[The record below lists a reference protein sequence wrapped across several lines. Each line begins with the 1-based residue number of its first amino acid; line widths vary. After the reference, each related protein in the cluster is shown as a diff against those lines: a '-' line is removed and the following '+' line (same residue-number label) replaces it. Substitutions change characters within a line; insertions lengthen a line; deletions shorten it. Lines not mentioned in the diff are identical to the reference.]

1 MKKFSIV
8 LYFLIP
14 YLCFVLVKFL
24 YADEGGYGLMNSSN
38 QSEGYLAISEQQV
51 PDIISFNFHVK
62 PILSDKCFLCHGPDA
77 GTREAGLRFDI
88 KEVALGALG
97 ELKDHYAIVPGLPDE
112 SKLVYRITN
121 EDPNIR
127 MPPPVSN
134 LTLTEYEKNVLV
146 KWIEQGAS
154 WESHWS
160 FTPPVKPDIPEIKEK
175 DWAQN
180 EIDFFIAGKLEA
192 KGLKHSKRA
201 TKEKLIRR
209 LYFDLTGLPP
219 GIEDIDN
226 FLKDTDNNAYEKI
239 VDQLLASEA
248 YGERMSSDWLD
259 VARYADSHGYQ
270 DDLERTMWPWRDWV
284 IHAFNSNL
292 PFDEFITWQL
302 AGDLLDNPTKEQILA
317 TGFNRNHKI
326 TQEGGVVDEEYRVEY
341 VMDRTITT
349 TKSLIGLTMECS
361 RCHDHK
367 YDPVSQKEFY
377 QVYSFFNQVD
387 EKGRINYGEIPKPY
401 IEIDSTLIIEEFP
414 FIRKPDSI
422 KELKVMVMEESPG
435 LRETHVLN
443 RGAYDALGE
452 LVEYGTPEAVLSFD
466 QSLPKNRLGL
476 SKWFLDEKNPL
487 TARVAVNRYWQ
498 LIFGRG
504 IVATPADFGNQG
516 ALPTHP
522 ELLDWLAVTFREEGW
537 NIKSLIKKFVMSATY
552 QQSSIITRQGQ
563 QLDPQNKL
571 LARGVRY
578 KLPAEMIRDNALAVS
593 GLLVEKTGGPSVKP
607 YQPKGLWKEK
617 TGGGGGSLA
626 SYKQE
631 KGENLYRRS
640 LYTFWKRTAP
650 PPSMMTFDTASRDF
664 CEVKRQKTSTPLQ
677 ALVLLNDPQYIE
689 SARVL
694 ATNILKKE
702 LGSDEEKSELL
713 FRTITS
719 RLPDKEELQNMM
731 TYLEE
736 SEEGMNDPDKN
747 PEDLLT
753 IGDSPLDGS
762 IDKTKLYK
770 YTTLACILLN
780 LEETIIKS

>member
-1 MKKFSIV
+1 MKKFRIV
-8 LYFLIP
+8 LYFLVP

-24 YADEGGYGLMNSSN
+24 FADENGYSLLNSSN
-38 QSEGYLAISEQQV
+38 RAEGYLALTEQQV

-77 GTREAGLRFDI
+77 GTREAGLRFDV

-97 ELKDHYAIVPGLPDE
+97 ELKDHYAIVPGKPDE

-121 EDPNIR
+121 EDPNVR

-134 LTLTEYEKNVLV
+134 LTLTEYEKKVLV
-146 KWIEQGAS
+146 KWIEQGAT

-160 FTPPVKPDIPEIKEK
+160 FIPPVKPDVPKIKEK
-175 DWAQN
+175 GWVQN
-180 EIDFFIAGKLEA
+180 EIDYFIASKLES
-192 KGLKHSKRA
+192 KGLKQSKRA

-219 GIEDIDN
+219 SLEAIDN
-226 FLKDTDNNAYEKI
+226 FLKDENSNAYEKV
-239 VDQLLASEA
+239 VDQLLASEE

-349 TKSLIGLTMECS
+349 TKSLIGITMECS

-387 EKGRINYGEIPKPY
+387 EKGRIEYGEIPKPY
-401 IEIDSTLIIEEFP
+401 IEIDSALISEEYP
-414 FIRKPDSI
+414 FIHKPDSI
-422 KELKVMVMEESPG
+422 KELKVMIMEETPG
-435 LRETHVLN
+435 IRETHILN

-452 LVEYGTPEAVLSFD
+452 IVDFGTPEAILVFD

-476 SKWFLDEKNPL
+476 AKWFLDEKNPL
-487 TARVAVNRYWQ
+487 TARVTVNRYWQ
-498 LIFGRG
+498 LIFGKG
-504 IVATPADFGNQG
+504 IVSTPADFGNQG
-516 ALPTHP
+516 AIPSHP
-522 ELLDWLAVTFREEGW
+522 ELLDWLAVTFRENGW
-537 NIKSLIKKFVMSATY
+537 DIKSLIKKMVMSSTY
-552 QQSSIITRQGQ
+552 QQSSVITKEGLA
-563 QLDPQNKL
+563 LDPQNDL

-578 KLPAEMIRDNALAVS
+578 KLTAEMIRDNALAVS
-593 GLLVEKTGGPSVKP
+593 GLLIKKTGGPSVKP

-626 SYKQE
+626 SYKQA

-702 LGSDEEKSELL
+702 LSSEEEISELL

-719 RLPDKEELQNMM
+719 RLPDKEELQSMM
-731 TYLEE
+731 IYLNE
-736 SEEGMNDPDKN
+736 SEEGLNDPDKN
-747 PEDLLT
+747 PDDLLV
-753 IGDSPLDGS
+753 IGDTPLDETV
-762 IDKTKLYK
+762 DKTELYK
-770 YTTLACILLN
+770 YTTLACVLLN

>member
-1 MKKFSIV
+1 MKRFRII
-8 LYFLIP
+8 LYFLVP
-14 YLCFVLVKFL
+14 YLCFALVKFL
-24 YADEGGYGLMNSSN
+24 FADENGYSLLNSSDR
-38 QSEGYLAISEQQV
+38 SEGYLALTEQQV

-77 GTREAGLRFDI
+77 GTREAGLRFDV

-97 ELKDHYAIVPGLPDE
+97 ELKDHYAIVPGKPDE

-134 LTLTEYEKNVLV
+134 LTLTEYEKKVLV
-146 KWIEQGAS
+146 KWIEQGAN

-160 FTPPVKPDIPEIKEK
+160 FIPPVKPDVPEIKEK
-175 DWAQN
+175 GWAQN
-180 EIDFFIAGKLEA
+180 EIDYFIASKLES

-219 GIEDIDN
+219 GLEAIDN
-226 FLKDTDNNAYEKI
+226 FLKDENSNAYEKV

-349 TKSLIGLTMECS
+349 TKSLIGITMECG

-387 EKGRINYGEIPKPY
+387 EKGRIEYGEIPKPY
-401 IEIDSTLIIEEFP
+401 IEIDSTLINEEYP
-414 FIRKPDSI
+414 FVHMPDSI
-422 KELKVMVMEESPG
+422 KELKVMIMEETPG
-435 LRETHVLN
+435 IRETHILN

-452 LVEYGTPEAVLSFD
+452 IVDFGTPEAVLAFD

-476 SKWFLDEKNPL
+476 AKWFFDEKNPL
-487 TARVAVNRYWQ
+487 TTRVAVNRYWQ
-498 LIFGRG
+498 LIFGKG
-504 IVATPADFGNQG
+504 IVSTPADFGNQG
-516 ALPTHP
+516 AIPSHP
-522 ELLDWLAVTFREEGW
+522 ELLDWLAVTFREDGW
-537 NIKSLIKKFVMSATY
+537 DIKSLIKKMVMSSTY
-552 QQSSIITRQGQ
+552 QQSSVITKEGLA
-563 QLDPQNKL
+563 LDPQNDL

-578 KLPAEMIRDNALAVS
+578 KLSAEMIRDNALAVS
-593 GLLVEKTGGPSVKP
+593 GLLIKKTGGPSVKP
-607 YQPKGLWKEK
+607 YQPNGLWKEK

-626 SYKQE
+626 SYKQA

-702 LGSDEEKSELL
+702 LSNEEEISELL

-719 RLPDKEELQNMM
+719 RLPDKEELQKMM
-731 TYLEE
+731 IYLDE
-736 SEEGMNDPDKN
+736 SEEGLKDPDKN
-747 PEDLLT
+747 PEDLLV
-753 IGDSPLDGS
+753 IGDTPLDETV
-762 IDKTKLYK
+762 DKTELYK
-770 YTTLACILLN
+770 YTTLACVLLN

>member
-1 MKKFSIV
+1 MKKFRIA
-8 LYFLIP
+8 LYFLVP

-24 YADEGGYGLMNSSN
+24 FADENGYSLLNSSDR
-38 QSEGYLAISEQQV
+38 SEGYLALIEQQV

-77 GTREAGLRFDI
+77 GTREAGLRFDV

-97 ELKDHYAIVPGLPDE
+97 ELKDHYAIVPGKPDE

-121 EDPNIR
+121 EDPNVR

-134 LTLTEYEKNVLV
+134 LTLTEYEKKVLV
-146 KWIEQGAS
+146 KWIEQGAN

-160 FTPPVKPDIPEIKEK
+160 FIPPVKPGVPEIKEK
-175 DWAQN
+175 GWAQN
-180 EIDFFIAGKLEA
+180 EIDYFIASKLES
-192 KGLKHSKRA
+192 KGLKNSKRA

-219 GIEDIDN
+219 GLEAIDN
-226 FLKDTDNNAYEKI
+226 FLKDENNNAYEKV
-239 VDQLLASEA
+239 VDQLLASEE

-270 DDLERTMWPWRDWV
+270 DDLERMMWPWRDWV

-349 TKSLIGLTMECS
+349 TKSLIGITMECG

-387 EKGRINYGEIPKPY
+387 EKGRIEYGEIPKPY
-401 IEIDSTLIIEEFP
+401 IEIDSALISEEYP
-414 FIRKPDSI
+414 FIHKPDSI
-422 KELKVMVMEESPG
+422 KELKVMIMEESPG
-435 LRETHVLN
+435 IRETHILN

-452 LVEYGTPEAVLSFD
+452 IVDFGTPEAILVFD

-476 SKWFLDEKNPL
+476 AKWFLDEKNPL
-487 TARVAVNRYWQ
+487 TARVTVNRYWQ
-498 LIFGRG
+498 LIFGKG
-504 IVATPADFGNQG
+504 IVSTPADFGNQG
-516 ALPTHP
+516 AIPSHP
-522 ELLDWLAVTFREEGW
+522 ELLDWLAVTFREDGW
-537 NIKSLIKKFVMSATY
+537 DIKSLIKKMVMSSTY
-552 QQSSIITRQGQ
+552 QQSSVITKEGLA
-563 QLDPQNKL
+563 LDPQNDL

-578 KLPAEMIRDNALAVS
+578 KLTAEMIRDNALAVS
-593 GLLVEKTGGPSVKP
+593 GLLIKKTGGPSVKP

-626 SYKQE
+626 SYKQA

-702 LGSDEEKSELL
+702 LGSKEEISELL

-719 RLPDKEELQNMM
+719 RLPDKEELQSMM
-731 TYLEE
+731 IYLDE
-736 SEEGMNDPDKN
+736 SEEGLNDPDKN
-747 PEDLLT
+747 PEDLLV
-753 IGDSPLDGS
+753 IGDTPLDETV
-762 IDKTKLYK
+762 DKTELYK
-770 YTTLACILLN
+770 YTTLACVLLN

>member
-1 MKKFSIV
+1 MKRFRII
-8 LYFLIP
+8 LYFLVP
-14 YLCFVLVKFL
+14 YLCFALVKFL
-24 YADEGGYGLMNSSN
+24 FADENGYSLLNSSDR
-38 QSEGYLAISEQQV
+38 SEGYLALTEQQV

-77 GTREAGLRFDI
+77 GTREAGLRFDV

-97 ELKDHYAIVPGLPDE
+97 ELKDHYAIVPGKPDE

-134 LTLTEYEKNVLV
+134 LTLTEYEKKVLV
-146 KWIEQGAS
+146 KWIEQGAN

-160 FTPPVKPDIPEIKEK
+160 FIPPVKPDVPEIKEK
-175 DWAQN
+175 GWAQN
-180 EIDFFIAGKLEA
+180 EIDYFIASKLES

-219 GIEDIDN
+219 GLEAIDN
-226 FLKDTDNNAYEKI
+226 FLKDENSNAYEKV

-349 TKSLIGLTMECS
+349 TKSLIGITMECG

-387 EKGRINYGEIPKPY
+387 EKGRIEYGEIPKPY
-401 IEIDSTLIIEEFP
+401 IEIDSTLINEEYP
-414 FIRKPDSI
+414 FVHMPDSI
-422 KELKVMVMEESPG
+422 KELKVMIMEETPG
-435 LRETHVLN
+435 IRETHILN

-452 LVEYGTPEAVLSFD
+452 IVDFGTPEAVLAFD

-476 SKWFLDEKNPL
+476 AKWFFDEKNPL
-487 TARVAVNRYWQ
+487 TTRVAVNRYWQ
-498 LIFGRG
+498 LIFGKG
-504 IVATPADFGNQG
+504 IVSTPADFGNQG
-516 ALPTHP
+516 AIPSHP
-522 ELLDWLAVTFREEGW
+522 ELLDWLAVTFREDGW
-537 NIKSLIKKFVMSATY
+537 DIKSLIKKMVMSSTY
-552 QQSSIITRQGQ
+552 QQSSVITKEGLA
-563 QLDPQNKL
+563 LDPQNDL

-578 KLPAEMIRDNALAVS
+578 KLSAEMIRDNALAVS
-593 GLLVEKTGGPSVKP
+593 GLLIKKTGGPSVKP

-626 SYKQE
+626 SYKQA

-702 LGSDEEKSELL
+702 LSNEEEISELL

-719 RLPDKEELQNMM
+719 RLPDKEELQKMM
-731 TYLEE
+731 IYLDE
-736 SEEGMNDPDKN
+736 SEEGLKDPDKN
-747 PEDLLT
+747 PEDLLV
-753 IGDSPLDGS
+753 IGDTPLDETV
-762 IDKTKLYK
+762 DKTELYK
-770 YTTLACILLN
+770 YTTLACVLLN

>member
-1 MKKFSIV
+1 MKKYRII

-14 YLCFVLVKFL
+14 YLFFMLVKYL
-24 YADEGGYGLMNSSN
+24 YVDDGGYTLLASSN
-38 QSEGYLAISEQQV
+38 QSEGYLGESEQQV
-51 PDIISFNFHVK
+51 PDVISFNFHVK

-77 GTREAGLRFDI
+77 GSREAGLRFDL
-88 KEVALGALG
+88 EEGAFAALG
-97 ELKDHYAIVPGLPDE
+97 ELKDHFAIVRGKPDE
-112 SKLVYRITN
+112 SKLVYRVNN

-127 MPPPVSN
+127 MPPPISN
-134 LTLTEYEKNVLV
+134 LSLSDYEKEVLV
-146 KWIEQGAS
+146 KWIEQGAI

-160 FTPPVKPDIPEIKEK
+160 FIPPVKPDVPKIINE
-175 DWAQN
+175 DWAAN
-180 EIDFFIAGKLEA
+180 EIDNFIARKIEA
-192 KGLKHSKRA
+192 KGLKPSEKA

-209 LYFDLTGLPP
+209 VYFDLTGLPP
-219 GIEDIDN
+219 NIDAIDI
-226 FLKDTDNNAYEKI
+226 FLKDTDSNAFEKV

-292 PFDEFITWQL
+292 PFDKFITWQL

-349 TKSLIGLTMECS
+349 TKSLIGITMECS

-367 YDPVSQKEFY
+367 YDPISQKEFY
-377 QVYSFFNQVD
+377 QVYSFFNQID

-401 IEIDSTLIIEEFP
+401 IEIDSASIIKEFP
-414 FIRKPDSI
+414 FIHKPDSI

-435 LRETHVLN
+435 LRETHILN

-452 LVEYGTPEAVLSFD
+452 VVSYGTPKAVLAFD
-466 QSLPKNRLGL
+466 DSLPKNRLGL
-476 SKWFLDEKNPL
+476 AKWFLDEQNPL

-498 LIFGRG
+498 LIFGKG
-504 IVATPADFGNQG
+504 IVSTPADFGNQG
-516 ALPTHP
+516 AIPTHP

-537 NIKSLIKKFVMSATY
+537 DIKSLIKKMVMSATY
-552 QQSSIITRQGQ
+552 QQSSKITKKGLA
-563 QLDPQNKL
+563 LDPQNDL

-593 GLLVEKTGGPSVKP
+593 GLLVRKIGGPSVKP
-607 YQPKGLWKEK
+607 YQPEGLWKEK

-626 SYKQE
+626 SYKVG
-631 KGENLYRRS
+631 KGEHLYRRS

-689 SARVL
+689 AARVL

-702 LGSDEEKSELL
+702 LASEEEMSKLL

-719 RLPDKEELQNMM
+719 RLPDKEELQNMIA
-731 TYLEE
+731 YLEE

-753 IGDSPLDGS
+753 VGDTPLDETV
-762 IDKTKLYK
+762 DKTKLYK
-770 YTTLACILLN
+770 YTTLACVLLN

>member
-1 MKKFSIV
+1 MKKFTIV

-14 YLCFVLVKFL
+14 YLFFVFIKFL
-24 YADEGGYGLMNSSN
+24 MTDEGTYSMLSSSN
-38 QSEGYLAISEQQV
+38 QSEGYLAINEQQV
-51 PDIISFNFHVK
+51 PEIISFNFHVK

-97 ELKDHYAIVPGLPDE
+97 ELKDHYAIVPGNTDE

-121 EDPNIR
+121 DDPNVR

-134 LTLTEYEKNVLV
+134 LTLSEYEKKILI
-146 KWIEQGAS
+146 KWIEQGAT

-160 FTPPVKPDIPEIKEK
+160 FIPPIKPDVPEIIEK

-180 EIDFFIAGKLEA
+180 EIDFFIVSKLEA
-192 KGLKHSKRA
+192 KGMKHSKRA
-201 TKEKLIRR
+201 TKEKLVRR

-219 GIEDIDN
+219 DLDAIDN
-226 FLKDTDNNAYEKI
+226 FLIDTDSNAYEKI
-239 VDQLLASEA
+239 VDQLLASKE

-349 TKSLIGLTMECS
+349 TKSLLGLTMECS

-367 YDPVSQKEFY
+367 YDPISQKEFY

-387 EKGRINYGEIPKPY
+387 EKGRIEYGEIPKPY
-401 IEIDSTLIIEEFP
+401 IEIDSNLIIKEFP

-422 KELKVMVMEESPG
+422 KELKVMIMEESPG
-435 LRETHVLN
+435 LRETHILN

-452 LVEYGTPEAVLSFD
+452 VVSYGTPEAVLAFD

-476 SKWFLDEKNPL
+476 SEWFLSEQNPL
-487 TARVAVNRYWQ
+487 TARVTVNRYWQ

-504 IVATPADFGNQG
+504 IVSTPADFGNQG

-537 NIKSLIKKFVMSATY
+537 DIKLLIKKFVMSSTY
-552 QQSSIITRQGQ
+552 QQSSLITKQGLA
-563 QLDPQNKL
+563 LDPQNEL
-571 LARGVRY
+571 LARGARY

-593 GLLVEKTGGPSVKP
+593 GLLVKKIGGPSVRP
-607 YQPKGLWKEK
+607 YQPEGLWKEK

-626 SYKQE
+626 SYKMT

-702 LGSDEEKSELL
+702 LNTQEDISILL

-731 TYLEE
+731 VYLEE
-736 SEEGMNDPDKN
+736 SEEGLKGSDKN
-747 PEDLLT
+747 FEDLLT
-753 IGDSPLDGS
+753 IGDTPLDDS
-762 IDKTKLYK
+762 VDKRDLYK
-770 YTTLACILLN
+770 YTTLACVLLN

>member
-1 MKKFSIV
+1 MKKYRII

-14 YLCFVLVKFL
+14 YLFFMLVKYL
-24 YADEGGYGLMNSSN
+24 YVDDGGYTLLSSSN
-38 QSEGYLAISEQQV
+38 QSEGYLGESEQQV
-51 PDIISFNFHVK
+51 PDVISFNFHVK

-77 GTREAGLRFDI
+77 GSREAGLRFDL
-88 KEVALGALG
+88 EEGAFAALG
-97 ELKDHYAIVPGLPDE
+97 ELKDHFAIVRGKPDE
-112 SKLVYRITN
+112 SKLVYRVNN

-127 MPPPVSN
+127 MPPPISN
-134 LTLTEYEKNVLV
+134 LSLSDYEKEVLV
-146 KWIEQGAS
+146 KWIEQGAI

-160 FTPPVKPDIPEIKEK
+160 FIPPVKPDVPKIINE
-175 DWAQN
+175 DWAAN
-180 EIDFFIAGKLEA
+180 EIDNFIARKIEA
-192 KGLKHSKRA
+192 KGLKPSEKA

-209 LYFDLTGLPP
+209 VYFDLTGLPP
-219 GIEDIDN
+219 NIDAIDI
-226 FLKDTDNNAYEKI
+226 FLKDTDSNAFEKV

-292 PFDEFITWQL
+292 PFDKFITWQL

-349 TKSLIGLTMECS
+349 TKSLIGITMECS

-367 YDPVSQKEFY
+367 YDPISQKEFY
-377 QVYSFFNQVD
+377 QVYSFFNQID

-401 IEIDSTLIIEEFP
+401 IEIDSASIIKEFP
-414 FIRKPDSI
+414 FIHKPDSI

-435 LRETHVLN
+435 LRETHILN

-452 LVEYGTPEAVLSFD
+452 VVSYGTPKAVLAFD
-466 QSLPKNRLGL
+466 DSLPKNRLGL
-476 SKWFLDEKNPL
+476 AKWFLDEQNPL

-498 LIFGRG
+498 LIFGKG
-504 IVATPADFGNQG
+504 IVSTPADFGNQG
-516 ALPTHP
+516 AIPTHP
-522 ELLDWLAVTFREEGW
+522 ELLDWLAVTFREDGW
-537 NIKSLIKKFVMSATY
+537 DIKSLIKKMVMSATY
-552 QQSSIITRQGQ
+552 QQSSKITKKGLA
-563 QLDPQNKL
+563 LDPQNDL

-593 GLLVEKTGGPSVKP
+593 GLLVRKIGGPSVKP
-607 YQPKGLWKEK
+607 YQPEGLWKEK

-626 SYKQE
+626 SYKVG
-631 KGENLYRRS
+631 KGEHLYRRS

-689 SARVL
+689 AARVL

-702 LGSDEEKSELL
+702 LASEEEMSKLL

-719 RLPDKEELQNMM
+719 RLPDKEELQNMIA
-731 TYLEE
+731 YLEE

-753 IGDSPLDGS
+753 VGDTPLDETV
-762 IDKTKLYK
+762 DKTKLYK
-770 YTTLACILLN
+770 YTTLACVLLN

>member
-1 MKKFSIV
+1 MKKFRIA
-8 LYFLIP
+8 LYFLVP

-24 YADEGGYGLMNSSN
+24 FADENGYSLLNSSDR
-38 QSEGYLAISEQQV
+38 SEGYLALIEQQV

-77 GTREAGLRFDI
+77 GTREAGLRFDV

-97 ELKDHYAIVPGLPDE
+97 ELKDHYAIVPGKPDE

-121 EDPNIR
+121 EDPNVR

-134 LTLTEYEKNVLV
+134 LTLTEYEKKVLV
-146 KWIEQGAS
+146 KWIEQGAN

-160 FTPPVKPDIPEIKEK
+160 FIPPVKPGMPEIKEK
-175 DWAQN
+175 GWAQN
-180 EIDFFIAGKLEA
+180 EIDYFIASKLES
-192 KGLKHSKRA
+192 KGLKNSKRA

-219 GIEDIDN
+219 GLEAIDN
-226 FLKDTDNNAYEKI
+226 FLKDENNNAYEKV
-239 VDQLLASEA
+239 VDQLLASEE

-270 DDLERTMWPWRDWV
+270 DDLERMMWPWRDWV

-349 TKSLIGLTMECS
+349 TKSLIGITMECG

-387 EKGRINYGEIPKPY
+387 EKGRIEYGEIPKPY
-401 IEIDSTLIIEEFP
+401 IEIDSALISEEYP
-414 FIRKPDSI
+414 FIHKPDSI
-422 KELKVMVMEESPG
+422 KELKVMIMEESPG
-435 LRETHVLN
+435 IRETHILN

-452 LVEYGTPEAVLSFD
+452 IVDFGTPEAILVFD

-476 SKWFLDEKNPL
+476 AKWFLDEKNPL
-487 TARVAVNRYWQ
+487 TARVTVNRYWQ
-498 LIFGRG
+498 LIFGKG
-504 IVATPADFGNQG
+504 IVSTPADFGNQG
-516 ALPTHP
+516 AIPSHP
-522 ELLDWLAVTFREEGW
+522 ELLDWLAVTFREDGW
-537 NIKSLIKKFVMSATY
+537 DIKSLIKKMVMSSTY
-552 QQSSIITRQGQ
+552 QQSSVITKEGLA
-563 QLDPQNKL
+563 LDPQNDL

-578 KLPAEMIRDNALAVS
+578 KLTAEMIRDNALAVS
-593 GLLVEKTGGPSVKP
+593 GLLIKKTGGPSVKP

-626 SYKQE
+626 SYKQA

-702 LGSDEEKSELL
+702 LGSKEEISELL

-719 RLPDKEELQNMM
+719 RLPDKEELQSMM
-731 TYLEE
+731 IYLDEY
-736 SEEGMNDPDKN
+736 EEGLNDPDKN
-747 PEDLLT
+747 PEDLLV
-753 IGDSPLDGS
+753 IGDTPLDETV
-762 IDKTKLYK
+762 DKTELYK
-770 YTTLACILLN
+770 YTTLACVLLN

>member
-1 MKKFSIV
+1 M
-8 LYFLIP
+8 
-14 YLCFVLVKFL
+14 LVKYL
-24 YADEGGYGLMNSSN
+24 YVDDGGYTLLASSN
-38 QSEGYLAISEQQV
+38 QSEGYLGESEQQV
-51 PDIISFNFHVK
+51 PDVISFNFHVK

-77 GTREAGLRFDI
+77 GSREAGLRFDL
-88 KEVALGALG
+88 EEGAFAALG
-97 ELKDHYAIVPGLPDE
+97 ELKDHFAIVRGKPDE
-112 SKLVYRITN
+112 SKLVYRVNN

-127 MPPPVSN
+127 MPPPISN
-134 LTLTEYEKNVLV
+134 LSLSDYEKEVLV
-146 KWIEQGAS
+146 KWIEQGAI

-160 FTPPVKPDIPEIKEK
+160 FIPPVKPDVPKIINE
-175 DWAQN
+175 DWAAN
-180 EIDFFIAGKLEA
+180 EIDNFIARKIEA
-192 KGLKHSKRA
+192 KGLKPSEKA

-209 LYFDLTGLPP
+209 VYFDLTGLPP
-219 GIEDIDN
+219 NIDAIDI
-226 FLKDTDNNAYEKI
+226 FLKDTDSNAFEKV

-292 PFDEFITWQL
+292 PFDKFITWQL

-349 TKSLIGLTMECS
+349 TKSLIGITMECS

-367 YDPVSQKEFY
+367 YDPISQKEFY
-377 QVYSFFNQVD
+377 QVYSFFNQID

-401 IEIDSTLIIEEFP
+401 IEIDSASIIKEFP
-414 FIRKPDSI
+414 FIHKPDSI

-435 LRETHVLN
+435 LRETHILN

-452 LVEYGTPEAVLSFD
+452 VVNYGTPEAVLAFD
-466 QSLPKNRLGL
+466 DSLPKNRLGL
-476 SKWFLDEKNPL
+476 AKWFLDEQNPL

-498 LIFGRG
+498 LIFGKG
-504 IVATPADFGNQG
+504 IVSTPADFGNQG
-516 ALPTHP
+516 AIPTHP
-522 ELLDWLAVTFREEGW
+522 ELLDWLAVTFREDGW
-537 NIKSLIKKFVMSATY
+537 DIKSLIKKMVMSATY
-552 QQSSIITRQGQ
+552 QQSSKITKKGLA
-563 QLDPQNKL
+563 LDPQNDL

-593 GLLVEKTGGPSVKP
+593 GLLVRKIGGPSVKP
-607 YQPKGLWKEK
+607 YQPEGLWKEK

-626 SYKQE
+626 SYKVG
-631 KGENLYRRS
+631 KGEHLYRRS

-689 SARVL
+689 AARVL

-702 LGSDEEKSELL
+702 LASEEEMSKLL

-719 RLPDKEELQNMM
+719 RLPDKEELQNMIA
-731 TYLEE
+731 YLEE

-753 IGDSPLDGS
+753 VGDTPLDETV
-762 IDKTKLYK
+762 DKTKLYK
-770 YTTLACILLN
+770 YTTLACVLLN